1 MNKKTWQSNAYWLDD
16 KAKDSIRA
24 ILTFEDD
31 RGRKVKQELT
41 INKTNPTTKEA
52 NPDFVELVE
61 TVGEDTITQNTVKRK
76 EQKQKEAETRDKRRK
91 AEKQRK
97 ELAEL
102 FNAKIEIMEVEEIKN
117 SDDRELKSKIRR
129 AKSRLEMEMYAILLM
144 MKETQN
150 NANSE

>member
-1 MNKKTWQSNAYWLDD
+1 MNNKTWQTNAYWLNE
-16 KAKDSIRA
+16 KSQDSIRA

-31 RGRKVKQELT
+31 RGRKVKQEVT
-41 INKTNPTTKEA
+41 VNKINPKTEEV
-52 NPDFVELVE
+52 NPDFTELVE
-61 TVGEDTITQNTVKRK
+61 TVGEDIITQNTAERK
-76 EQKQKEAETRDKRRK
+76 ARKQKEAETRDKRRK

-117 SDDRELKSKIRR
+117 SDNRELKSKIRR
-129 AKSRLEMEMYAILLM
+129 AKSRLEMEMYALLLM

-150 NANSE
+150 NASDQ